1 MPQVHT
7 GYPSGMVPR
16 ARPGLLLPD
25 LDGRNNSIPRHP
37 RHYVRSKDRL
47 GSTDR
52 QVAPS
57 GLPQDLPRDS
67 SRPALVRVMHARIA
81 PLDGGP
87 GQHTTEHAGCYT
99 PSGGGVP
106 PSAPAATPSGGGIL
120 LGTGASG
127 S

>member
-16 ARPGLLLPD
+16 AQPGLLLPD
-25 LDGRNNSIPRHP
+25 LDGRNNSIARQPS
-37 RHYVRSKDRL
+37 HYERSKDRL
-47 GSTDR
+47 CSTDR

-67 SRPALVRVMHARIA
+67 SRPARVRVVHARIA
-81 PLDGGP
+81 PSGGGP
-87 GQHTTEHAGCYT
+87 GQHTVEHTGWYT
-99 PSGGGVP
+99 PSDGSVP
-106 PSAPAATPSGGGIL
+106 PSVPAATPSGGGIL